1 MTEGG
6 GSSSGQAG
14 WADDYAAV
22 AKETRRA
29 QNEDQALSG
38 DHARAA
44 LREGRVRQHVEIR
57 TQGSA
62 GAEAVYQASGPGE
75 DNTSIGRK

>member
-14 WADDYAAV
+14 WAG
-22 AKETRRA
+22 E
-29 QNEDQALSG
+29 
-38 DHARAA
+38 HARAT
-44 LREGRVRQHVEIR
+44 LREGRVRQQVEIR
-57 TQGSA
+57 AQGPA

-75 DNTSIGRK
+75 DNTSRGRK

>member
-14 WADDYAAV
+14 WADDHAAV
-22 AKETRRA
+22 AKETRA

-57 TQGSA
+57 AQG
-62 GAEAVYQASGPGE
+62 
-75 DNTSIGRK
+75 

>member
-14 WADDYAAV
+14 WADDHAAV
-22 AKETRRA
+22 AKETRA

-38 DHARAA
+38 DHAKGRSERGEGEAA
-44 LREGRVRQHVEIR
+44 CR
-57 TQGSA
+57 
-62 GAEAVYQASGPGE
+62 
-75 DNTSIGRK
+75 N

>member
-14 WADDYAAV
+14 
-22 AKETRRA
+22 
-29 QNEDQALSG
+29 Q
-38 DHARAA
+38 HARAT
-44 LREGRVRQHVEIR
+44 LREGRVRQQVEIR
-57 TQGSA
+57 AQGPA

-75 DNTSIGRK
+75 DSTSRGRK